1 MDIKPVT
8 GSSERRGKRLEGS
21 PRKTGCHFESGITAE
36 SIRQS
41 IAVVC
46 GEETSP
52 ILESLEVS
60 IGVILA
66 PWDSEYNMDVYLNQA
81 DEAMYEEKKM
91 YHEKYGDR
99 RRR

>member
-1 MDIKPVT
+1 MQGRTIPDP
-8 GSSERRGKRLEGS
+8 GAFRGR
-21 PRKTGCHFESGITAE
+21 
-36 SIRQS
+36 
-41 IAVVC
+41 
-46 GEETSP
+46 
-52 ILESLEVS
+52 